1 MGEDIPGVPNKRTGG
16 IVLGNAIA
24 PIFFATCEDSGAL
37 PLHCDVTQMETGDL
51 IEIDMKNGKI
61 TKNGAEISSFE
72 IHPNTMLDEVRAGG
86 RVPLII
92 GRGLTARAR
101 ETLGLGASDVFE
113 TAAQPEDNGKGYTLA
128 QKMIGKASGLAGVKP
143 GMYVEPIMT
152 TVASQDTT
160 GSMTRDEVKELAA
173 LGFSGDFVLQSFC
186 HTAAYP
192 KPADI
197 SLQHTLPSFFT
208 NRSGV
213 SLKPGDGV
221 IHSWIN
227 RMCLPDTVGTGAD
240 SHTRFP
246 LGISF
251 PGGSGIVAFAG
262 VTGAMPLTVPE
273 SVLVKFKGEMQPGIT
288 LRDLVNAIP
297 HQAIKDGYLTV
308 PKKNKKNIFNGRI
321 LEIEGLP
328 ELKVEQA
335 FELSDASA
343 ERSAAAC
350 TVHLNRGP
358 VEEYI
363 KSNVTLIEA
372 MVEAG
377 YSDARTLQRRA
388 DKMKDWLNNNE
399 ELMKADDN
407 AEYAAVIEID
417 LNTITEPIVACPND
431 PDDVATLTEV
441 HASERPTNID
451 EVFVGSCMT
460 NIGHYRALGEVLD
473 GEGQVPV
480 KLWVVPPTKMDEKQ
494 LQQEGYYA
502 KYGTSGARTEVP
514 GCSLCMGNQAR
525 VADNAIVF
533 STSTRNFDNRL
544 GKGAQVYLGSAELA
558 ALTAKLGRIPS
569 KAEYLDIVPAKIAGK
584 EDKIYKYLNFN
595 LMENYKLDERNAG

>member
-1 MGEDIPGVPNKRTGG
+1 MDPET
-16 IVLGNAIA
+16 
-24 PIFFATCEDSGAL
+24 IF
-37 PLHCDVTQMETGDL
+37 
-51 IEIDMKNGKI
+51 
-61 TKNGAEISSFE
+61 TK
-72 IHPNTMLDEVRAGG
+72 
-86 RVPLII
+86 
-92 GRGLTARAR
+92 
-101 ETLGLGASDVFE
+101 
-113 TAAQPEDNGKGYTLA
+113 AAQPADNGKGYTLA
-128 QKMIGKASGLAGVKP
+128 QKMVGKASGLAGVKP

-160 GSMTRDEVKELAA
+160 GAMTRDEIKELAA
-173 LGFSGDFVLQSFC
+173 LGFSSDFVLQSFC

-197 SLQHTLPSFFT
+197 KLHHTLPDFIS

-221 IHSWIN
+221 IHSWVN
-227 RMCLPDTVGTGAD
+227 RMTLPDTVGTGAD

-262 VTGAMPLTVPE
+262 VTGAMPLTMPE
-273 SVLVKFKGEMQPGIT
+273 SVLIRFSGEMQPGIT

-297 HQAIKDGYLTV
+297 HQAIKEGHLTV
-308 PKKNKKNIFNGRI
+308 EKAGKKNIFNGRI
-321 LEIEGLP
+321 MEIEGLP
-328 ELKVEQA
+328 NLKVEQA

-350 TVHLNRGP
+350 TVYLNEEP
-358 VEEYI
+358 VVEYM

-388 DKMKDWLNNNE
+388 DKMKEWLANPT
-399 ELMKADDN
+399 LMKADAD
-407 AEYAAVIEID
+407 AEYAAVIEIN
-417 LNTITEPIVACPND
+417 LNEITEPIVCCPND
-431 PDDVATLTEV
+431 PDDVATISEV
-441 HASERPTNID
+441 LASDRPSKVD
-451 EVFVGSCMT
+451 EVFLGSCMT
-460 NIGHYRALGEVLD
+460 NIGHYRALGEILD

-480 KLWVVPPTKMDEKQ
+480 RLWVVPPTKMDEKQ
-494 LQQEGYYA
+494 LQQEGYYSKFGA
-502 KYGTSGARTEVP
+502 AGARTEVP

-525 VADNAIVF
+525 VADEAVVF

-558 ALTAKLGRIPS
+558 AVAAKLGKIPT
-569 KAEYLDIVPAKIAGK
+569 KEEYLAIAPPKLAGK
-584 EDKIYKYLNFN
+584 EEAIYKYLNFN
-595 LMENYKLDERNAG
+595 LVENYKLDERNAG